1 MCLVLVR
8 KDERRAVKKHQR
20 EGQFEDTGG
29 FVIPEIGRR
38 DNLVIAACASAADFA
53 SRVVDCYQKHL
64 AAGGGEA
71 KISFLDDLEEG
82 FSDSETRMRI
92 GQHIG
97 GSDVFLIQQLLDPV
111 AGRAVNQNYLAFLIA
126 ARAFREHGAGRITAV
141 LPYLAY
147 ARQDKPTKYTREPT
161 TAQLMAELALTA
173 GIDRLISWAPHSTQI
188 HGFYGAA
195 PIHLLDPQNLFLREF
210 ERFRG
215 DGQVIVT
222 APDAGAAKLATHFSR
237 EMNCSCALASKYRPK
252 PGEVE
257 ISNVIGDFSDKR
269 VALILDDMI
278 ASGGTIYELA
288 RKLIRS
294 RGIEELYI
302 GAGHNLCLS
311 EARERLDE
319 LYREG
324 SLKALVTTDSIPQT
338 EEFRNL
344 PFVTIRTL
352 DDIFC
357 RTINR
362 IHYNQ
367 SVSKLF
373 LRE

>member
-1 MCLVLVR
+1 MNTHR
-8 KDERRAVKKHQR
+8 GER
-20 EGQFEDTGG
+20 QFEDAGG
-29 FVIPEIGRR
+29 FVIRTDGRT
-38 DNLVIAACASAADFA
+38 DNLVIAACDSAIDFA
-53 SRVVDCYQKHL
+53 SRVVECYREHL
-64 AAGGGEA
+64 ASGRQKANL
-71 KISFLDDLEEG
+71 SFLDNLEDS

-92 GQHIG
+92 EQHIG

-111 AGRAVNQNYLAFLIA
+111 ARRGVNQNYLAFLIA

-210 ERFRG
+210 GRFRA
-215 DGQVIVT
+215 DEQVIVT

-237 EMNCSCALASKYRPK
+237 EMNCSCALASKYRPR
-252 PGEVE
+252 PGNVE
-257 ISNVIGDFSDKR
+257 ISDVIGDFSDKR

-294 RGIEELYI
+294 KGIEELHI
-302 GAGHNLCLS
+302 GVGHNLCLS
-311 EARERLDE
+311 EARERLEE
-319 LYREG
+319 LYRRG
-324 SLKALVTTDSIPQT
+324 SLKSFVTTDSIPQT
-338 EEFRNL
+338 EEFRKL
-344 PFVTIRTL
+344 PFVTVRTL

-362 IHYNQ
+362 IHYDR
-367 SVSKLF
+367 SVSELF
-373 LRE
+373 LRA

>member
-1 MCLVLVR
+1 MKNIR
-8 KDERRAVKKHQR
+8 
-20 EGQFEDTGG
+20 G
-29 FVIPEIGRR
+29 FITLQPGRQ
-38 DNLVIAACASAADFA
+38 DDLVIAACESATDFA
-53 SRVVDCYQKHL
+53 VRVVDCYRKQL
-64 AAGGGEA
+64 ASGGRKA
-71 KISFLDDLEEG
+71 QFSFLDDLEESFG
-82 FSDSETRMRI
+82 DSETRMRI
-92 GQHIG
+92 GRHVG
-97 GSDVFLIQQLLDPV
+97 GSDVFLIQQLLDPIT
-111 AGRAVNQNYLAFLIA
+111 GRGVNQNYLAFLIA

-147 ARQDKPTKYTREPT
+147 ARQDKPTKYTREAT
-161 TAQLMAELALTA
+161 TAQLMAELALAA
-173 GIDRLISWAPHSTQI
+173 GIDRLIAWAPHSTQI

-210 ERFRG
+210 EGFRG
-215 DGQVIVT
+215 DERVIVT

-237 EMNCSCALASKYRPK
+237 EMNCSCALASKYRSK
-252 PGEVE
+252 PENVE
-257 ISNVIGDFSDKR
+257 ISDVIGDFAGKR

-294 RGIEELYI
+294 KGIEELHI
-302 GAGHNLCLS
+302 GVGHNLCLS
-311 EARERLDE
+311 EARQRLEE
-319 LYREG
+319 LYRQG
-324 SLKALVTTDSIPQT
+324 TLKELVTTDSIPQT

-344 PFVTIRTL
+344 PFVKIHSL

-362 IHYNQ
+362 VHYDR
-367 SVSKLF
+367 SVSELF

>member
-1 MCLVLVR
+1 M
-8 KDERRAVKKHQR
+8 KKHTR
-20 EGQFEDTGG
+20 EGQFEDIGG
-29 FVIPEIGRR
+29 FIIPETGRR
-38 DNLVIAACASAADFA
+38 DNLVIAACDSAADFA
-53 SRVVDCYQKHL
+53 SRVVDCYLKRL
-64 AAGGGEA
+64 ASGQREA
-71 KISFLDDLEEG
+71 KLKLLDNLEES

-92 GQHIG
+92 EPHIG
-97 GSDVFLIQQLLDPV
+97 GSDVFLIQQLLDPA
-111 AGRAVNQNYLAFLIA
+111 AGRGVNQNYLAFLIA

-147 ARQDKPTKYTREPT
+147 SRQDKPTKYTREPT
-161 TAQLMAELALTA
+161 TAQLMAELALCA
-173 GIDRLISWAPHSTQI
+173 GIDRLISWAPHCTQI

-195 PIHLLDPQNLFLREF
+195 PIHLLDPQNLFLHEF

-215 DGQVIVT
+215 NERVIVT

-252 PGEVE
+252 PGNVE
-257 ISNVIGDFSDKR
+257 ISDVIGDFSDKR

-288 RKLIRS
+288 RKLTQS
-294 RGIEELYI
+294 KGIEELYI
-302 GAGHNLCLS
+302 GVGHNLCLT

-319 LYREG
+319 LYRQG
-324 SLKALVTTDSIPQT
+324 SLKSLVTTDSIPQT
-338 EEFRNL
+338 EEFKNL
-344 PFVTIRTL
+344 PFVTIQTL

-362 IHYNQ
+362 VHYNR
-367 SVSKLF
+367 SVSELF

>member
-1 MCLVLVR
+1 MR
-8 KDERRAVKKHQR
+8 EQHYQQR
-20 EGQFEDTGG
+20 IEESGG
-29 FVIPEIGRR
+29 FFIPEAGCR
-38 DNLVIAACASAADFA
+38 DDLVVAACDSATNLAG
-53 SRVVDCYQKHL
+53 RIVDCYRKHL
-64 AAGGGEA
+64 TGSAREVHPA
-71 KISFLDDLEEG
+71 FLDSLEES
-82 FSDSETRMRI
+82 FSDSETRVRI
-92 GQHIG
+92 DRHVG

-111 AGRAVNQNYLAFLIA
+111 SGTGVNQNYLAFLIA

-147 ARQDKPTKYTREPT
+147 ARQDKPTKYTREAT
-161 TAQLMAELALTA
+161 TAQLMAELSLAA

-215 DGQVIVT
+215 DEQVIIT

-252 PGEVE
+252 PENVE
-257 ISNVIGDFSDKR
+257 ISDVIGDFAGKR
-269 VALILDDMI
+269 VAIVLDDMI
-278 ASGGTIYELA
+278 ASGGTIYELT
-288 RKLIRS
+288 RKLTRNK
-294 RGIEELYI
+294 GIEELYI
-302 GAGHNLCLS
+302 GVGHNLCLS

-319 LYREG
+319 LYRQG
-324 SLKALVTTDSIPQT
+324 SLKGLITTDSVPQT
-338 EEFRNL
+338 DEFRSL
-344 PFVTIRTL
+344 PFISIHSL
-352 DDIFC
+352 DEIFC

-362 IHYNQ
+362 VHYNR
-367 SVSKLF
+367 SVSELF